1 MTSNTPRP
9 TRSEQREA
17 ARAKAK
23 SLREQQQKG
32 DKRKR
37 LLIQLA
43 IAASVIVGFGAV
55 GITIFSAST
64 QSTAIPTNATYND
77 GVKVGAGLKVFTPTF
92 TPTSPTGEEPIEI
105 IIYVDSQCPICAI
118 FELPNSQ
125 QIQNW
130 VETGAATVQMHA
142 LSFLDGRGSPN
153 AFSSRAAN
161 AAICVS
167 EYSPD
172 NFFAY
177 NTRIFQS
184 QPTEGAAGPEN
195 RDLISFAEEVGA
207 TNLEQVSSCINNKDF
222 GNWIKDS
229 TERALTEPIPG
240 TDTQV
245 SGTPAVFVNGE
256 QYTWTT
262 GEELA
267 SAARF
272 AQFVQF
278 VTSGGTN

>member
-23 SLREQQQKG
+23 ALREQQQKG

-37 LLIQLA
+37 VLIQLG
-43 IAASVIVGFGAV
+43 IAVSVIVAVGAV
-55 GITIFSAST
+55 ALTIFSAST
-64 QSTAIPTNATYND
+64 QSTAVPTNATFND

-105 IIYVDSQCPICAI
+105 IIYVDYQCPICAV
-118 FELPNSQ
+118 FELPNSE
-125 QIQNW
+125 QIKNW

-161 AAICVS
+161 AAMCVS
-167 EYSPD
+167 EHSPD
-172 NFFAY
+172 NFFEY

-184 QPTEGAAGPEN
+184 QPTEGAPGPEN
-195 RDLISFAEEVGA
+195 SELISFAEEVGA
-207 TNLEQVSSCINNKDF
+207 TNLDQLSSCINNKDF

-240 TDTQV
+240 TDVQV
-245 SGTPAVFVNGE
+245 SGTPSVFVNGQ
-256 QYTWTT
+256 QYTWNT

>member
-23 SLREQQQKG
+23 ALREQQQKG

-37 LLIQLA
+37 VFIQLG
-43 IAASVIVGFGAV
+43 IAASVIVAVGAV
-55 GITIFSAST
+55 ALTIFNAST
-64 QSTAIPTNATYND
+64 QSTAVPTNATFND
-77 GVKVGAGLKVFTPTF
+77 GVKVGTGLKVFTPDF
-92 TPTSPTGEEPIEI
+92 TPAPAPGEKPIEI
-105 IIYVDSQCPICAI
+105 IIYVDYQCPICAV
-118 FELPNSQ
+118 FELPNSE
-125 QIQNW
+125 QIKNW
-130 VETGAATVQMHA
+130 VETGTATVQMHT

-161 AAICVS
+161 ASMCMA

-172 NFFAY
+172 NFFDY
-177 NTRIFQS
+177 NTRIFKS
-184 QPTEGAAGPEN
+184 QPTEGAPGPEN
-195 RDLISFAEEVGA
+195 AELISFAEEVGA
-207 TNLEQVSSCINNKDF
+207 TNLDQLSSCINEKSF
-222 GNWIKDS
+222 GNWIKDA

-240 TDTQV
+240 TDIQV
-245 SGTPAVFVNGE
+245 SGTPTVLVNGQ
-256 QYTWTT
+256 QYTWNT

>member
-37 LLIQLA
+37 VFIQLGIA
-43 IAASVIVGFGAV
+43 ISVIVAVGAV
-55 GITIFSAST
+55 AFTIFSAST
-64 QSTAIPTNATYND
+64 ASTAVPTNATYND

-105 IIYVDSQCPICAI
+105 IIYVDYQCPICAI

-125 QIQNW
+125 QIKNW
-130 VETGAATVQMHA
+130 VDTGAATVQMHA

-161 AAICVS
+161 AAVCLS

-172 NFFAY
+172 NFFDY
-177 NTRIFQS
+177 NTRLFQA
-184 QPTEGAAGPEN
+184 QPTEGAPGPEN
-195 RDLISFAEEVGA
+195 SDLISFAEEVGA
-207 TNLEQVSSCINNKDF
+207 TNMNQVSSCINNKEF
-222 GNWIKDS
+222 GNWIKDA

-240 TDTQV
+240 TEIQI
-245 SGTPAVFVNGE
+245 SGTPSVFVNGE
-256 QYTWTT
+256 QYTWNT
-262 GEELA
+262 GEELT

-272 AQFVQF
+272 AQFIQF

>member
-23 SLREQQQKG
+23 ALREQQQKG

-37 LLIQLA
+37 VFIQLG
-43 IAASVIVGFGAV
+43 IAASVLLVFGAV
-55 GITIFSAST
+55 AITIFSAST
-64 QSTAIPTNATYND
+64 QSTAVPTNATFND
-77 GVKVGAGLKVFTPTF
+77 GVKVGTGLKVFTPTF
-92 TPTSPTGEEPIEI
+92 TPTSPTGEAPIEI
-105 IIYVDSQCPICAI
+105 VIYVDYQCPICAI

-125 QIQNW
+125 QIKNL

-161 AAICVS
+161 AAMCLS

-184 QPTEGAAGPEN
+184 QPTEGAPGPEN
-195 RDLISFAEEVGA
+195 SELISFAEEVGA
-207 TNLEQVSSCINNKDF
+207 SNMEQVASCINSKEF
-222 GNWIKDS
+222 GSWIKDA
-229 TERALTEPIPG
+229 TERALTNPIPG
-240 TDTQV
+240 TTTQV
-245 SGTPAVFVNGE
+245 SGTPAVFVNGQ
-256 QYTWTT
+256 QYTWNT

-272 AQFVQF
+272 AQFIQF
-278 VTSGGTN
+278 VISGGTN

>member
-23 SLREQQQKG
+23 ALREQHQKG
-32 DKRKR
+32 AKRKR
-37 LLIQLA
+37 IFIQLG
-43 IAASVIVGFGAV
+43 IATSVLVAVGAV
-55 GITIFSAST
+55 AFTIFNAGSQSA
-64 QSTAIPTNATYND
+64 AVPTNATFND
-77 GVKVGAGLKVFTPTF
+77 GVKIGTELKVFTPDF
-92 TPTSPTGEEPIEI
+92 TPAPTEQNPTEI
-105 IIYVDSQCPICAI
+105 IVYVDYQCPICAI
-118 FELPNSQ
+118 FELPNSE
-125 QIQNW
+125 QIKSW
-130 VETGAATVQMHA
+130 VSSGAATLQMHT

-161 AAICVS
+161 AAMCVA

-177 NTRIFQS
+177 NTRLFQA
-184 QPTEGAAGPEN
+184 QPTEGAPGPEN
-195 RDLISFAEEVGA
+195 RDLIEFAKEVGA
-207 TNLEQVSSCINNKDF
+207 TNDEKVASCINSKEF
-222 GNWIKDS
+222 GGWIKES
-229 TERALTEPIPG
+229 TERALTQPIPG
-240 TDTQV
+240 TSIQV
-245 SGTPAVFVNGE
+245 SGTPTILVNGE
-256 QYTWTT
+256 QYTWNT

-272 AQFVQF
+272 AQFVQL

>member
-23 SLREQQQKG
+23 ALREQQQKG

-37 LLIQLA
+37 AFIQLG
-43 IAASVIVGFGAV
+43 IAASVLLVFGAV
-55 GITIFSAST
+55 AITIFSAST
-64 QSTAIPTNATYND
+64 QSTAVPTNATFND
-77 GVKVGAGLKVFTPTF
+77 GVKVGTGLKVFTPTF
-92 TPTSPTGEEPIEI
+92 TPTSPTGEAPIEI
-105 IIYVDSQCPICAI
+105 VIYVDYQCPICAI

-125 QIQNW
+125 QIKNL

-161 AAICVS
+161 AAMCLS

-184 QPTEGAAGPEN
+184 QPTEGAPGPEN
-195 RDLISFAEEVGA
+195 SELISFAEEVGA
-207 TNLEQVSSCINNKDF
+207 SNMEQVASCINSKEF
-222 GNWIKDS
+222 GSWIKDA
-229 TERALTEPIPG
+229 TERALTNPIPG
-240 TDTQV
+240 TTTQV
-245 SGTPAVFVNGE
+245 SGTPAVFVNGQ
-256 QYTWTT
+256 QYTWNT

-272 AQFVQF
+272 AQFIQF

>member
-1 MTSNTPRP
+1 MTSNTPKP

-64 QSTAIPTNATYND
+64 QSMAVPTNATFND
-77 GVKVGAGLKVFTPTF
+77 GVKVGAGLKVFTPTS
-92 TPTSPTGEEPIEI
+92 SPTGDAPIEI
-105 IIYVDSQCPICAI
+105 VIYVDYQCPICAI

-125 QIQNW
+125 QIKNL

-161 AAICVS
+161 AAICLS

-177 NTRIFQS
+177 NTRLFQS

-207 TNLEQVSSCINNKDF
+207 TNMDEVASCINSKEF
-222 GNWIKDS
+222 GGWIKDS

-240 TDTQV
+240 TAIQI
-245 SGTPAVFVNGE
+245 SGTPSVFVNGE
-256 QYTWTT
+256 QYTWNT

-278 VTSGGTN
+278 VTADGLN

>member
-23 SLREQQQKG
+23 ALREQQQKG

-37 LLIQLA
+37 AFIQLG
-43 IAASVIVGFGAV
+43 IAASVIVAVGAV
-55 GITIFSAST
+55 ALTIFGAST
-64 QSTAIPTNATYND
+64 QSTAVPTNATFND
-77 GVKVGAGLKVFTPTF
+77 GVKVGTDLKVFTPEF
-92 TPTSPTGEEPIEI
+92 TPAPVAGETPLEI
-105 IIYVDSQCPICAI
+105 IVYVDYQCPICAV
-118 FELPNSQ
+118 FELPNSE
-125 QIQNW
+125 QIKNW
-130 VETGAATVQMHA
+130 VASGMATLEMHT

-153 AFSSRAAN
+153 TFSSRAAN
-161 AAICVS
+161 ASMCLS

-172 NFFAY
+172 NFFEY
-177 NTRIFQS
+177 NTRLFKS
-184 QPTEGAAGPEN
+184 QPTEGAPGPEN
-195 RDLISFAEEVGA
+195 AELISFAEEVGA
-207 TNLEQVSSCINNKDF
+207 TNIEQISSCINEKSF
-222 GNWIKDS
+222 GNWIKDA

-240 TDTQV
+240 TQIQG
-245 SGTPAVFVNGE
+245 SGTPTVLVNGQ
-256 QYTWTT
+256 QYTWET

-278 VTSGGTN
+278 VKTGGQG

>member
-23 SLREQQQKG
+23 ALREQQQKG

-37 LLIQLA
+37 VLIQLG
-43 IAASVIVGFGAV
+43 IAVSVIVAVGAV
-55 GITIFSAST
+55 ALTIFSAST
-64 QSTAIPTNATYND
+64 QSTAVPTNATYND

-105 IIYVDSQCPICAI
+105 IIYVDYQCPICAV
-118 FELPNSQ
+118 FELPNSE
-125 QIQNW
+125 QIKNW

-161 AAICVS
+161 AAMCVS
-167 EYSPD
+167 EHSPD
-172 NFFAY
+172 NFFEY

-184 QPTEGAAGPEN
+184 QPTEGAPGPEN
-195 RDLISFAEEVGA
+195 SELISFAEEVGA
-207 TNLEQVSSCINNKDF
+207 TNLDQLSSCINNKDF

-240 TDTQV
+240 TDVQV
-245 SGTPAVFVNGE
+245 SGTPSVFVNGQ
-256 QYTWTT
+256 QYTWNT

>member
-37 LLIQLA
+37 VFIQLGIA
-43 IAASVIVGFGAV
+43 ISVIVAVGAV
-55 GITIFSAST
+55 AFTIFSAST
-64 QSTAIPTNATYND
+64 ASTAVPTNATYND

-92 TPTSPTGEEPIEI
+92 TPTPPTGEEPIEI
-105 IIYVDSQCPICAI
+105 IIYVDYQCPICAI
-118 FELPNSQ
+118 FELPNSE
-125 QIQNW
+125 QIKNW
-130 VETGAATVQMHA
+130 VATGAATVEMHA

-167 EYSPD
+167 EHSPD

-177 NTRIFQS
+177 NTRLFQS
-184 QPTEGAAGPEN
+184 QPTEGAPGPEN
-195 RDLISFAEEVGA
+195 SDLISFAEEVGA
-207 TNLEQVSSCINNKDF
+207 TNLDQLSSCINNKDF

-240 TDTQV
+240 SETQV
-245 SGTPAVFVNGE
+245 SGTPTVLVNGE
-256 QYTWTT
+256 QYTWNT

>member
-23 SLREQQQKG
+23 ALREQQQKG

-37 LLIQLA
+37 VLIQLG
-43 IAASVIVGFGAV
+43 IAVSVIVAVGAV
-55 GITIFSAST
+55 ALTIFSAST
-64 QSTAIPTNATYND
+64 QSTAVPTNATFND

-105 IIYVDSQCPICAI
+105 IIYVDYQCPICAV
-118 FELPNSQ
+118 FELPNSE
-125 QIQNW
+125 QIKNW

-161 AAICVS
+161 AAMCVS
-167 EYSPD
+167 EHSPD
-172 NFFAY
+172 NFFEY

-184 QPTEGAAGPEN
+184 QPTEGAPGPEN
-195 RDLISFAEEVGA
+195 RELISFAEEVGA
-207 TNLEQVSSCINNKDF
+207 TNLDQLSSCINNKDF
-222 GNWIKDS
+222 GNWIKES

-240 TDTQV
+240 TNVQV
-245 SGTPAVFVNGE
+245 SGTPSVFVNGQ
-256 QYTWTT
+256 QYAWST

>member
-23 SLREQQQKG
+23 ALREQQQKG

-37 LLIQLA
+37 AFIQLG
-43 IAASVIVGFGAV
+43 IAASVIVAVGAV
-55 GITIFSAST
+55 ALTICGAST
-64 QSTAIPTNATYND
+64 QSTAVPTNATFND
-77 GVKVGAGLKVFTPTF
+77 GVKVGTDLKVFTPEF
-92 TPTSPTGEEPIEI
+92 TPAPVAGETPLEI
-105 IIYVDSQCPICAI
+105 IVYVDYQCPICAV
-118 FELPNSQ
+118 FELPNSE
-125 QIQNW
+125 QIKNW
-130 VETGAATVQMHA
+130 VASGMATLEMHT

-153 AFSSRAAN
+153 TFSSRAAN
-161 AAICVS
+161 ASMCLS

-172 NFFAY
+172 NFFEY
-177 NTRIFQS
+177 NTRLFKS
-184 QPTEGAAGPEN
+184 QPTEGAPGPEN
-195 RDLISFAEEVGA
+195 AELISFAEEVGA
-207 TNLEQVSSCINNKDF
+207 TNIEQISSCINEKSF
-222 GNWIKDS
+222 GNWIKDA

-240 TDTQV
+240 TQIQV
-245 SGTPAVFVNGE
+245 SGTPTVLVNGQ
-256 QYTWTT
+256 QYTWET

-278 VTSGGTN
+278 VKTGGQG

>member
-37 LLIQLA
+37 VFIQLG
-43 IAASVIVGFGAV
+43 IAASVLLVFGAV
-55 GITIFSAST
+55 AITIFSAST
-64 QSTAIPTNATYND
+64 QSTAVPTNATFND
-77 GVKVGAGLKVFTPTF
+77 GVKVGTGLKVFTPTF
-92 TPTSPTGEEPIEI
+92 SPASPTGEAPIEI
-105 IIYVDSQCPICAI
+105 VIYVDYQCPICAI

-125 QIQNW
+125 QIKNL

-161 AAICVS
+161 AAMCLS

-184 QPTEGAAGPEN
+184 QPTEGAPGPEN
-195 RDLISFAEEVGA
+195 SELISFAEEVGA
-207 TNLEQVSSCINNKDF
+207 TNMEQVASCINTKEF
-222 GNWIKDS
+222 GNWIKDA
-229 TERALTEPIPG
+229 TERALTNPIPG
-240 TDTQV
+240 TTTQV

-256 QYTWTT
+256 QYTWNT

-272 AQFVQF
+272 AQFIQF
-278 VTSGGTN
+278 VTSDGAN

>member
-1 MTSNTPRP
+1 MTSNTPIP

-37 LLIQLA
+37 VFIQLGIA
-43 IAASVIVGFGAV
+43 ISVIVAVGAV
-55 GITIFSAST
+55 AFTIFSAST
-64 QSTAIPTNATYND
+64 ASTAVPTNATYND

-105 IIYVDSQCPICAI
+105 IIYVDYQCPICAI

-125 QIQNW
+125 QIKNW
-130 VETGAATVQMHA
+130 VDTGAATVQMHA

-161 AAICVS
+161 AAVCLS

-172 NFFAY
+172 NFFDY
-177 NTRIFQS
+177 NTRLFQA
-184 QPTEGAAGPEN
+184 QPTEGAPGPEN
-195 RDLISFAEEVGA
+195 SDLISFAEEVGA
-207 TNLEQVSSCINNKDF
+207 TNMNQVSSCINNKEF
-222 GNWIKDS
+222 GNWIKDA

-240 TDTQV
+240 TEIQI
-245 SGTPAVFVNGE
+245 SGTPSVFVNGE
-256 QYTWTT
+256 QYTWNT

-272 AQFVQF
+272 AQFIQF

>member
-23 SLREQQQKG
+23 ALREQQQKG

-37 LLIQLA
+37 VLIQLG
-43 IAASVIVGFGAV
+43 IAASVIVAVGAV
-55 GITIFSAST
+55 ALTIFSAST
-64 QSTAIPTNATYND
+64 QSTAVPTNATFND
-77 GVKVGAGLKVFTPTF
+77 GVKVGTDLKVFTPEF
-92 TPTSPTGEEPIEI
+92 TPPPVAGETPFEI
-105 IIYVDSQCPICAI
+105 IIYVDYQCPICAV
-118 FELPNSQ
+118 FELPNSE
-125 QIQNW
+125 QIKNW
-130 VETGAATVQMHA
+130 VATGVATVEMHA

-161 AAICVS
+161 AAMCVS

-172 NFFAY
+172 NYFDY
-177 NTRIFQS
+177 NTRIFKS
-184 QPTEGAAGPEN
+184 QPTEGAPGPEN
-195 RDLISFAEEVGA
+195 AELIGFAEEVGA
-207 TNLEQVSSCINNKDF
+207 ANMEQISSCINDKDF
-222 GNWIKDS
+222 GNWIKGA

-240 TDTQV
+240 TEIQV
-245 SGTPAVFVNGE
+245 SGTPTVLVNGQ
-256 QYTWTT
+256 QYTWET

-272 AQFVQF
+272 AQFVQL
-278 VTSGGTN
+278 VTTGAVN

>member
-23 SLREQQQKG
+23 ALREQQQKG

-37 LLIQLA
+37 VLIQLG
-43 IAASVIVGFGAV
+43 IAVSVIVAVGAV
-55 GITIFSAST
+55 ALTIFSAST
-64 QSTAIPTNATYND
+64 QSTAVPTNATFND

-105 IIYVDSQCPICAI
+105 IIYVDYQCPICAV
-118 FELPNSQ
+118 FELPNSE
-125 QIQNW
+125 QIKNW

-161 AAICVS
+161 AAMCVS
-167 EYSPD
+167 EHSPD
-172 NFFAY
+172 NFFEY

-184 QPTEGAAGPEN
+184 QPTEGAPGPEN
-195 RDLISFAEEVGA
+195 SELISFAEEVGA
-207 TNLEQVSSCINNKDF
+207 TNLDQLSSCINNKDF
-222 GNWIKDS
+222 GNWIKES

-240 TDTQV
+240 TNVQV
-245 SGTPAVFVNGE
+245 SGTPSVFVNGQ
-256 QYTWTT
+256 QYAWST

>member
-23 SLREQQQKG
+23 ALREQQQKG

-37 LLIQLA
+37 VLIQLG
-43 IAASVIVGFGAV
+43 IAVSVIVAVGAV
-55 GITIFSAST
+55 ALTIFSAST
-64 QSTAIPTNATYND
+64 QSTAVPTNATFND

-105 IIYVDSQCPICAI
+105 IIYVDYQCPICAV
-118 FELPNSQ
+118 FELPNSE
-125 QIQNW
+125 QIKNW

-153 AFSSRAAN
+153 TFSSRAAN
-161 AAICVS
+161 AAMCVS
-167 EYSPD
+167 EHSPD
-172 NFFAY
+172 NFFEY
-177 NTRIFQS
+177 NTRVFQS
-184 QPTEGAAGPEN
+184 QPTEGAPGPEN
-195 RDLISFAEEVGA
+195 RELISFAEEVGA
-207 TNLEQVSSCINNKDF
+207 TNLDQLSSCINNKDF
-222 GNWIKDS
+222 GNWIKES

-240 TDTQV
+240 TNVQV
-245 SGTPAVFVNGE
+245 SGTPSVFVNGQ
-256 QYTWTT
+256 QYAWST

>member
-23 SLREQQQKG
+23 ALREQQQKG

-37 LLIQLA
+37 VLIQLG
-43 IAASVIVGFGAV
+43 IAVSVIVAVGAV
-55 GITIFSAST
+55 ALTIFSAST
-64 QSTAIPTNATYND
+64 QSTAVPTNATYND

-105 IIYVDSQCPICAI
+105 IIYVDYQCPICAV
-118 FELPNSQ
+118 FELPNSE
-125 QIQNW
+125 QIKNW

-161 AAICVS
+161 AAMCVS
-167 EYSPD
+167 EHSPD
-172 NFFAY
+172 NFFEY

-184 QPTEGAAGPEN
+184 QPTEGAPGPEN
-195 RDLISFAEEVGA
+195 SELISFAEEVGA
-207 TNLEQVSSCINNKDF
+207 TNLDQLSSCINNKDY

-240 TDTQV
+240 TDVQV
-245 SGTPAVFVNGE
+245 SGTPSVFVNGQ
-256 QYTWTT
+256 QYAWNT